1 MEKEFKK
8 NLEELIHRQN
18 PQKLYIQLS
27 EIMKRKIHDRE
38 WYVGLQ
44 IPTEE
49 ELCKTYG
56 VSRATV
62 RGAISELVR
71 HGYLIRKQGKGTFVF
86 RNVSSEELSM
96 LANFREPML
105 EAGIEV
111 LTEVLAQTTIM
122 PVDDLSIKL
131 NIPVNEHV
139 IYIKRLR
146 TMDNKPILIQ
156 ESFIP
161 IHICASLLEE
171 DVRNNSLFELFEK
184 KYGIPITQVRN
195 YFDIT
200 YLNEEEGKLF
210 GLTEGSPAL
219 LLNQHFFS
227 WNKQIMYTR
236 SINRPDRFKFS
247 MDFEKT
253 F

>member
-1 MEKEFKK
+1 M
-8 NLEELIHRQN
+8 EELIHREN

-27 EIMKRKIHDRE
+27 EIMRRKIESKD
-38 WYVGLQ
+38 WDVGFQ

-86 RNVSSEELSM
+86 KKVMSDELSM
-96 LANFREPML
+96 LTSFREPML
-105 EAGIEV
+105 EAGINFSTA
-111 LTEVLAQTTIM
+111 LLAQTTIM
-122 PVDDLSIKL
+122 PLDDLSIKL

-139 IYIKRLR
+139 IYIKRLWSV
-146 TMDNKPILIQ
+146 DNKPVLIQ
-156 ESFIP
+156 ETFIP
-161 IHICASLLEE
+161 VHICSSLLEE
-171 DVRNNSLFELFEK
+171 DVMNNSLFELFEK

-200 YLNEEEGKLF
+200 YLNKEEGKLF
-210 GLTEGSPAL
+210 SLAEGSPAL

-227 WNKQIMYTR
+227 WEKHIMYTR
-236 SINRPDRFKFS
+236 SVNRPDGFKFL
-247 MDFEKT
+247 MEFEKT